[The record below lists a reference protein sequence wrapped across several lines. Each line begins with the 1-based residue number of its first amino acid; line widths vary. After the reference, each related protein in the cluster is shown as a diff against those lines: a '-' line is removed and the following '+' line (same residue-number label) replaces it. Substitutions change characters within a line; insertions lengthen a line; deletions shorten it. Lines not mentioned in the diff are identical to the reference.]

1 MRPLRSQVR
10 SSLLGGGGNVTM
22 SQKVPCVADERLV
35 EGLVPRR
42 RPRPRSL
49 DQKGGRR
56 TTDDPRRAVRVQR
69 RRRGSTSRLVTT
81 ARRVDRRRAGNDSLD
96 GAAYVQTDDRARGGG
111 RRTWTRRWARVLGR
125 RVDERVAGD
134 DWLRF
139 LDPVFERVVVL
150 ETVRRGGFHVDWL
163 RRQRRQRVQYR
174 RRRLRVEIL
183 RKWPVHGDR
192 EGR

>member
-1 MRPLRSQVR
+1 
-10 SSLLGGGGNVTM
+10 M

-42 RPRPRSL
+42 RSRPRAL

-56 TTDDPRRAVRVQR
+56 TTDDPRRAVRVKR

-81 ARRVDRRRAGNDSLD
+81 ARRVDRRRAGNDCLD

-139 LDPVFERVVVL
+139 LDPVFERVVVF
-150 ETVRRGGFHVDWL
+150 ETVRRGGFYKDRL
-163 RRQRRQRVQYR
+163 RRQRVQYR